1 MVTGIMKGSAGLKTQ
16 TSPARSPY
24 SEGQAGFPGQVGL
37 VDLAACMNVDISDG
51 NRIDRRRGILRKVLD
66 NSHST
71 CAVPGKYML
80 FGSEDGLWLL
90 RPGFTTYSQIATVTP
105 GRITFAVVDGIAYWS
120 NGAQKGRVVEGVNT
134 AWVKGDVVSMNQ
146 TRIFYDPPVCRHLGY
161 YNGRM
166 YASNI
171 LDEKE
176 ILYSEHYG
184 PDIFAKAD
192 SYLSLESP
200 TTMIRPVGGGIFISE
215 SDKTWFVSGPDP
227 KAFDWKVVDDHPAL
241 PWSDKP
247 AVGSMQF
254 DGSYT
259 YVSGG
264 KREVAFWLTNEGVMF
279 GDADGTVYNI
289 TEDKIDLVPPYTS
302 GAILVDGSTLI
313 AQFIK

>member
-1 MVTGIMKGSAGLKTQ
+1 MISIMKGSRGLKTQ
-16 TSPARSPY
+16 TEPIRSIY
-24 SEGQAGFPGQVGL
+24 SKGESGYAGAVGL
-37 VDLAACMNVDISDG
+37 TDFSACMNVDISDS
-51 NRIDRRRGILRKVLD
+51 NEVSRRRGMVKRVPE
-66 NSHST
+66 NAHSLWPIGDG
-71 CAVPGKYML
+71 CL
-80 FGSEDGLWLL
+80 FVIEDGLWLL
-90 RPGFTTYSQIATVTP
+90 KPGFSGYSKLATVTP
-105 GRITFAVVDGIAYWS
+105 GRMTCAVVDSKAYWS
-120 NGAQKGRVVEGVNT
+120 NGAQKGKVVAGVNT
-134 AWVKGDVVSMNQ
+134 DWVKGDVVSMNQ

-161 YNGRM
+161 FNGRM

-184 PDIFAKAD
+184 PDVFAKAD
-192 SYLSLESP
+192 SFLSLESP
-200 TTMIRPVGGGIFISE
+200 VAMIRPVGGGIFISE
-215 SDKTWFVSGPDP
+215 ADKTWFVSGPDP

-302 GAILVDGSTLI
+302 GAILIDGSTLI